1 MSDALD
7 DLRKAR
13 VAAVS
18 HRRAYALKLAGV
30 WASAGAEQAV
40 DHVIRMQQLIEAIDA
55 AIAYEEKATTP
66 KSGSQELRL

>member
-30 WASAGAEQAV
+30 WASRE
-40 DHVIRMQQLIEAIDA
+40 RNRRW
-55 AIAYEEKATTP
+55 TT
-66 KSGSQELRL
+66 SSACSN